1 MQGYNALNDE
11 SERQISETQ
20 TFPLFF
26 IKGKGLFSYNQEI
39 IKDNE

>member
-1 MQGYNALNDE
+1 MQGYIALNDE

-20 TFPLFF
+20 TFPLL
-26 IKGKGLFSYNQEI
+26 KGKGLFSYNQEI